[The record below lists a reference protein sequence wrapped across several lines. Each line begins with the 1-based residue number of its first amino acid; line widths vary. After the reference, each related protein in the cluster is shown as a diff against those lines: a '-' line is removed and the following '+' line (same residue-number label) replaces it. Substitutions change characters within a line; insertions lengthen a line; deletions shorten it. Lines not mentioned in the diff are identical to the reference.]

1 MEDRLAPTDIFGE
14 FKQHIDSDIT
24 WAQHMKF
31 TAAELDKHIDKKDI
45 DPSLEDING
54 YQKLVGK
61 LLYLAMTRPDI

>member
-1 MEDRLAPTDIFGE
+1 
-14 FKQHIDSDIT
+14 
-24 WAQHMKF
+24 MKF